1 MVPERFAPLRSAF
14 ERSAPVRS
22 ARVPPSLPLKKRSW
36 ASRISTSDFPLC
48 LIFFGFLSPILRPSS
63 KITHYSLLDV
73 GVARNTARSARWRDR
88 GSSLRRSGLR
98 PQRIDHRLCDV
109 FFSPD
114 IILKGLNGINPAPPD
129 APPTRDPRHPRE
141 RESLYP
147 G

>member
-98 PQRIDHRLCDV
+98 PHRIDHRLCDV
-109 FFSPD
+109 FSSAD
-114 IILKGLNGINPAPPD
+114 IIVKRLHCINQTPRGHPPANHQRQQREQ
-129 APPTRDPRHPRE
+129 PT
-141 RESLYP
+141 
-147 G
+147 